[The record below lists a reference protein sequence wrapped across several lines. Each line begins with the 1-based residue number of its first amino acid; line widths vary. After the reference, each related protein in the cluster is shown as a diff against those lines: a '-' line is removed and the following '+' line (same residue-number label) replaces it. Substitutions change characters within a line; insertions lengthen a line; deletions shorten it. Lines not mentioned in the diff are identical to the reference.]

1 MRGGCVETCESI
13 VSVVELESKAKR
25 EWGRKIQF
33 TLFTMGPVLPVNEN
47 WRNLQGGQLDENT
60 VIEFSVGFGG
70 S

>member
-47 WRNLQGGQLDENT
+47 
-60 VIEFSVGFGG
+60 
-70 S
+70 